1 MCPQPKVISISPKAG
16 QIVVVF
22 GTVVVAI
29 VDVVVVD
36 TVDVVILVVVLVDGV
51 YV

>member
-1 MCPQPKVISISPKAG
+1 MSTSPRAG
-16 QIVVVF
+16 QIVVAF
-22 GTVVVAI
+22 GTVVVAM

>member
-1 MCPQPKVISISPKAG
+1 MCPQPKGISTSPSAG

-22 GTVVVAI
+22 GTVVDAI

-36 TVDVVILVVVLVDGV
+36 TVDVVILVVV
-51 YV
+51 